1 MKPED
6 RIKTYLYAHQSS
18 LQYSD
23 STVDSIVKDV
33 KLSVFYGMS
42 PISDDAL
49 RQVVVQWATIN
60 APGLLIKPSTIG
72 PPAPPASGSPSTNS
86 DSDLID
92 AVKKAISTVSDGVT
106 IGRKGANVN
115 IGVTGATANLKK
127 GDNSAALGI
136 SWGGTLK
143 LDAESG
149 PFHFSGDL
157 SKDKWE
163 ITLSFP
169 QDTYIPNMST
179 LGSVFTEGE
188 RAIGKMADAT
198 RSFTNIGDAA
208 KVGALIKPHVGAVQD
223 AVEAVSGIADAPRKG
238 GTSFGFKLGSPD
250 PGPGEQGI
258 PRGVQGS
265 VVFTWVF

>member
-6 RIKTYLYAHQSS
+6 RINAYLYAHQAG
-18 LQYSD
+18 LQYSN
-23 STVDSIVKDV
+23 SPVDSIVKDV
-33 KLSVFYGMS
+33 KLSVFYGTT
-42 PISDDAL
+42 PISDDFI
-49 RQVVVQWATIN
+49 RQVVVQWATFN

-72 PPAPPASGSPSTNS
+72 PPAPPAPGTPSTNS

-92 AVKKAISTVSDGVT
+92 AVKKAVSTVSDGVT

-136 SWGGTLK
+136 SWGGALK

-149 PFHFSGDL
+149 PFHFSGNL

-169 QDTYIPNMST
+169 QDTYIPNLST
-179 LGSVFTEGE
+179 LGKVFTEGE
-188 RAIGKMADAT
+188 RAVGKMADAT
-198 RSFTNIGDAA
+198 RSFTNIGDVA
-208 KVGALIKPHVGAVQD
+208 KVGALIKPNVGAVQD
-223 AVEAVSGIADAPRKG
+223 AVDAVSGIADAPKKG
-238 GTSFGFKLGSPD
+238 GASFGFKIGSPD
-250 PGPGEQGI
+250 PGPGDTGI
-258 PRGVQGS
+258 PRGDQGS
-265 VVFTWVF
+265 IVFTYVF